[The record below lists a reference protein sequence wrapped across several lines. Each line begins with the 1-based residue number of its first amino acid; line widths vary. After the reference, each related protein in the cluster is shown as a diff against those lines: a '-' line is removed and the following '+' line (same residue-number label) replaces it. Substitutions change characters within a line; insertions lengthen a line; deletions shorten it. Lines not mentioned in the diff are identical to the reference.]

1 MVETA
6 LDRAHGAMETAPE
19 DDTARLAFYHAIADT
34 ELFLLL
40 KSEALGDDI
49 TPEIFDLEEGRFVMT
64 FDLEERLAEF
74 CDNPAPF
81 AALPGRVIAGALA
94 GQGIGIGVNLG
105 VAPSAFLMPPEA
117 LGWLADTL
125 AARPHLT
132 KARPVA
138 FDTPDGLPARLA
150 EALAQRLEQLP
161 GLARRACL
169 ARVTYEGGQQGHLLA
184 VEGADARNQPAIAK
198 AVSETLVFS
207 GLEAGELD
215 VTFLAADVH
224 VPADLRRLA
233 HGIDIPEGKPAP
245 QPARTA
251 TAPGMDPARPPKLR

>member
-1 MVETA
+1 M
-6 LDRAHGAMETAPE
+6 
-19 DDTARLAFYHAIADT
+19 
-34 ELFLLL
+34 
-40 KSEALGDDI
+40 
-49 TPEIFDLEEGRFVMT
+49 
-64 FDLEERLAEF
+64 
-74 CDNPAPF
+74 
-81 AALPGRVIAGALA
+81 
-94 GQGIGIGVNLG
+94 
-105 VAPSAFLMPPEA
+105 
-117 LGWLADTL
+117 
-125 AARPHLT
+125 
-132 KARPVA
+132 A

-161 GLARRACL
+161 GLARRAFL